1 VKPITSRLLPGFAI
15 LVAAILL
22 LQTAGSRHA
31 LAALLPALPWT
42 VLGGG
47 ILLGWVFHRS
57 RVVLALTALALAH
70 WAMVSFVGPTGSG
83 RAVLAAVAILLPIDL
98 AVMRL
103 LPDRDPW
110 SRRGRWD
117 LALLLGQ
124 VLLVAWISRPAIAP
138 LAALVQYPLMGVP
151 LASLTALPHLALLAF
166 AGALAALVVGLLKQ
180 PGAVEA
186 GLLWALVAAFLALR
200 SGRPGVESAVYLTA
214 AALTLVVAVVEASR
228 QLAYGDDLTGL
239 PARRALEETMA
250 GLSGHY
256 AIAMV
261 DVDHFKK
268 FNDRH
273 GHTVGDQLLR
283 KVGAA
288 LGEVGGGGEAFRYGG
303 EEFAVVFEGKSVEDV
318 LPHLEAMRKAVECAG
333 FVVRRPPS
341 RQNAASP
348 REPLDGTG
356 RVTVTVSVGVAEA
369 GRRHPTP
376 GDVIK
381 AADAALYRAKRAG
394 RNRVFIADPAGA
406 TTP

>member
-1 VKPITSRLLPGFAI
+1 MKPIISRLLPGFAI

-57 RVVLALTALALAH
+57 RIVLALTALALAH

-98 AVMRL
+98 AVIQL
-103 LPDRDPW
+103 LPDRDPL

-117 LALLLGQ
+117 LAVLLGQ
-124 VLLVAWISRPAIAP
+124 VLLVAWISRPVIAP
-138 LAALVQYPLMGVP
+138 LASLIQHPLIGVP
-151 LASLTALPHLALLAF
+151 LAPLTALPHLALLAF
-166 AGALAALVVGLLKQ
+166 AGALAALVVALLKQ

-186 GLLWALVAAFLALR
+186 GFLWALVAAFLALR
-200 SGRPGVESAVYLTA
+200 SGRPGVESGVYLTV

-250 GLSGHY
+250 GLAGHY

-288 LGEVGGGGEAFRYGG
+288 LGDVGGGGEAFRYGG
-303 EEFAVVFEGKSVEDV
+303 EEFAVVFDGKSVEDV
-318 LPHLEAMRKAVECAG
+318 LPHLEAMRKAVESAG

-341 RQNAASP
+341 RPNVVST
-348 REPLDGTG
+348 REPFDGTG

-394 RNRVFIADPAGA
+394 RNRVFSADPATA
-406 TTP
+406 TMP